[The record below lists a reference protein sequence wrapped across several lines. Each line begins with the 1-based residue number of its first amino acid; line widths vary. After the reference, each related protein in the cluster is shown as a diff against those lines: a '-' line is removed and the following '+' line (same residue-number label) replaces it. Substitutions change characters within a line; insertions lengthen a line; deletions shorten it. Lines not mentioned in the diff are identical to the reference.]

1 MNAPLHPLYTNE
13 VSPEFLRSLND
24 SAFTEQQ
31 VAQFGEQAQ
40 AIIRQQQDY
49 ALQELGELSAPR
61 P

>member
-24 SAFTEQQ
+24 SPFTEQQ

-40 AIIRQQQDY
+40 AIIRQQ
-49 ALQELGELSAPR
+49 
-61 P
+61 